1 MPYVGTATVIGPDE
15 RVWVWSSNP
24 GIHDFA
30 LAITLLGVAFESG
43 LAIHLDQEAF
53 ERRLADLTE
62 RRRQDVK
69 DFVADLRSGSLRA
82 RKTTHL
88 P

>member
-1 MPYVGTATVIGPDE
+1 L
-15 RVWVWSSNP
+15 SSNP

-69 DFVADLRSGSLRA
+69 DFVADLRSGFLRA